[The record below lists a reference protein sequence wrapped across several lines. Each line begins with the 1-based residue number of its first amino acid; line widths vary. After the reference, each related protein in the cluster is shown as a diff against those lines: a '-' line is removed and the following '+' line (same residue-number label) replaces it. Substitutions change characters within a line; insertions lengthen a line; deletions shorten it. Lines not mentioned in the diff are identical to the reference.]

1 MLATQSVDEV
11 KCVIFDLDGLLI
23 NSEHF
28 YEAADKVILQALG
41 RAYSVDLEWK
51 LRGRTALD
59 CAKWIVE
66 YYKLDITPEDWN
78 TLVKDEQSK
87 MFPSTRPMP
96 GMIKILHHLYK
107 NKIPMAI
114 ATSCTFKTV
123 AKKTDHLQGMISYFR
138 HIVSLSDPE
147 VTKGKTLKKV
157 EAAFSSHVFIFQEN
171 LPQTCFWWPKIVSR
185 KAKTW
190 IPSIVWCLKMLS
202 MEFELQLQPRCHLS
216 SFRILKCQWK

>member
-1 MLATQSVDEV
+1 MLANHAIEPV

-28 YEAADKVILQALG
+28 YEAADKILLQTLG

-51 LRGRTALD
+51 LRGRTERD
-59 CAKWIVE
+59 CARMIVD
-66 YYKLDITPEDWN
+66 YYKLDILPEDW
-78 TLVKDEQSK
+78 TAMVKEEQVK

-96 GMIKILHHLYK
+96 GMIKILHHLHK

-123 AKKTDHLQGMISYFR
+123 ARKTDHLQGMISYFR

-147 VTKGKTLKKV
+147 VTKGTFPLL
-157 EAAFSSHVFIFQEN
+157 N
-171 LPQTCFWWPKIVSR
+171 L
-185 KAKTW
+185 
-190 IPSIVWCLKMLS
+190 
-202 MEFELQLQPRCHLS
+202 
-216 SFRILKCQWK
+216 

>member
-78 TLVKDEQSK
+78 TLVKEEQSK

-147 VTKGKTLKKV
+147 VTKGKSKTESKKIQNYNC
-157 EAAFSSHVFIFQEN
+157 FH
-171 LPQTCFWWPKIVSR
+171 LHTRKTCP
-185 KAKTW
+185 
-190 IPSIVWCLKMLS
+190 
-202 MEFELQLQPRCHLS
+202 
-216 SFRILKCQWK
+216 